1 MLRGHLRGLCR
12 LRCHDGPAGR
22 RLLAESPTGAD
33 RRASGAYPAPPVNPR
48 PPRRYDEHG
57 HELRPVRYDK

>member
-12 LRCHDGPAGR
+12 LRRSDGPAGR

-33 RRASGAYPAPPVNPR
+33 RRASAAYAAPPADSR